1 MLASAFDKGGSLMR
15 STLLL
20 PAAISTLATS
30 LFAAAPPAATHFD
43 GKTWWKHVQVLADDK
58 MEGRDTG
65 SPGLRKAE
73 AYIVDQL
80 TKAGL
85 QPAGSQGF
93 YQPVRFVQREI
104 DESHS
109 SAALVRDGRPE
120 PLSLGEDAFFS
131 ARVDL
136 APEEITAP
144 LVFTGYG
151 LQVPEKG
158 YDDLTGLDLRGK
170 IAVLLVGSPAEIP
183 GPLASHH
190 QTAVELWKAL
200 HAAGVIGIVAIPN
213 PASMDIPWSRISL
226 NRTHPAMDLAD
237 PEFNETAGLKTFRTF
252 NPAQAEK
259 LFAGSGHTFAEIA
272 ALGKDRKPLPRF
284 PLAVSLQARASVKR
298 SEVESANVIARLP
311 GSDPALKNEV
321 VVLSAH
327 VDHVG
332 IGEPIDGDRIYNGAM
347 DDGSGSALLLDMA
360 ANLAASGRGNHSPKS
375 SQKSPEKPRRS
386 ILFAFVTAEEKGLLG
401 SKYFAA
407 HPTVD
412 PKSIVADIN
421 VDMFLPIVPLKV
433 LKIEGIAESDLGDRA
448 AAIARSLG
456 VKPIPDPEPLRNTF
470 IRSDQY
476 HFIRHGVPSLI
487 MSVSAEPGTPEQAI
501 FKAWLTKRYHAPS
514 DDLNQP
520 VDLGA
525 AALYEEIT
533 RRLLLDV
540 AATTAR
546 PAWKQDSFFR
556 RYAEAGS
563 PAAR

>member
-1 MLASAFDKGGSLMR
+1 MR
-15 STLLL
+15 SILPLL
-20 PAAISTLATS
+20 AATFALAPS
-30 LFAAAPPAATHFD
+30 LLAAPPAPGHFD
-43 GKTWWKHVQVLADDK
+43 GKTWWKHVQVLADDN
-58 MEGRDTG
+58 MEGRETG
-65 SPGLRKAE
+65 SPGLRKAQ

-85 QPAGSQGF
+85 QPAGSNGF
-93 YQPVRFVQREI
+93 YQPIKFVQREI
-104 DESHS
+104 DESNS
-109 SAALVRDGRPE
+109 SAALVRDGRAE
-120 PLSLGEDAFFS
+120 PLNLGEDAYFS
-131 ARVDL
+131 ARVNL
-136 APEEITAP
+136 APEEVTAP

-158 YDDLTGLDLRGK
+158 FDELAGLDLKGK
-170 IAVLLVGSPAEIP
+170 IAVFLAGSPEEIP
-183 GPLASHH
+183 GPLASHY
-190 QTAVELWKAL
+190 QTASERWRYLR
-200 HAAGVIGIVAIPN
+200 AAGAIGIINIPN
-213 PASMDIPWSRISL
+213 PASMDIPWSRMSL
-226 NRTHPAMDLAD
+226 NRAHPSMDLAD
-237 PEFNETAGLKTFRTF
+237 PEFNETAGLRTFLTF

-272 ALGKDRKPLPRF
+272 ALGKDRKRLLSF

-311 GSDPALKNEV
+311 GSDPALRNEV

-332 IGEPIDGDRIYNGAM
+332 IGAPIDGDRIYNGAL
-347 DDGSGSALLLDMA
+347 DNGSGSALLLDMA
-360 ANLAASGRGNHSPKS
+360 ANLAASRRGPH
-375 SQKSPEKPRRS
+375 PEKPRRS
-386 ILFAFVTAEEKGLLG
+386 ILFVFVTAEEKGLLG
-401 SKYFAA
+401 SKYFAT

-433 LKIEGIAESDLGDRA
+433 LKVEGIAESDLGDRA

-456 VKPIPDPEPLRNTF
+456 VKPIADPEPLRNGF

-476 HFIRHGVPSLI
+476 SFIRHGVPSLK
-487 MSVSAEPGTPEQAI
+487 MDVSFEPGTPEQAI
-501 FKAWLTKRYHAPS
+501 FKEWLTKRYHAPS
-514 DDLNQP
+514 DDLSQP

-533 RRLLLDV
+533 RRLLLEV
-540 AATTAR
+540 ANTPAR
-546 PAWKQDSFFR
+546 PAWKPDSFFR
-556 RYAEAGS
+556 RYAGGGA